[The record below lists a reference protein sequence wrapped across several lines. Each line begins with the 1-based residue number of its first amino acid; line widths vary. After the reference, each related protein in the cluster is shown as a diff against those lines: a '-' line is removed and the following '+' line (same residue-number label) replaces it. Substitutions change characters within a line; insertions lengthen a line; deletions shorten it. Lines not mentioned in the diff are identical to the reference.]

1 MRIAAELGYVKKEIA
16 ILEGSFVD
24 PVESIKVGLFAI
36 SCFLFFFTFET
47 RLRFIKCR
55 YINNEVAHDRFRLVA
70 PSTTSNI
77 SEAA

>member
-36 SCFLFFFTFET
+36 SCFLFFF
-47 RLRFIKCR
+47 
-55 YINNEVAHDRFRLVA
+55 YIRNSSSVH
-70 PSTTSNI
+70 
-77 SEAA
+77 